1 MPRNGNTFPSARS
14 LEQNFEYP
22 PLVKN
27 WIRFEVVL
35 TVPILGAPQISNSC
49 SASFCLGEVS
59 GGFPEGC
66 FVNTEF

>member
-14 LEQNFEYP
+14 LEQSLEYP
-22 PLVKN
+22 LVRN
-27 WIRFEVVL
+27 WIEFEVVL

-49 SASFCLGEVS
+49 SDSFCLGEVS

-66 FVNTEF
+66 FVNTKF